1 MTSSLPK
8 ISPLKARR
16 IDKYDLTKKID
27 EYTPNEISQFVLN
40 KSHSVQ
46 DISNQRHRENTNHR
60 VVFSIGKKSPFLILN
75 KIANYKRR
83 EHSIMKRNSSMR
95 KLDLLVK

>member
-1 MTSSLPK
+1 MTSSLPR

-40 KSHSVQ
+40 KSHSV
-46 DISNQRHRENTNHR
+46 
-60 VVFSIGKKSPFLILN
+60 
-75 KIANYKRR
+75 
-83 EHSIMKRNSSMR
+83 
-95 KLDLLVK
+95 